1 MISEGMQRLWDQM
14 MFARVQYDFWK
25 GEQTKSAGFLRI
37 FADEQVEI
45 WSRHVIQLSK
55 FFGEES
61 KDAKGEGEGKSM

>member
-14 MFARVQYDFWK
+14 QFARIQHDFWK

-45 WSRHVIQLSK
+45 WARHVIQLSK

-61 KDAKGEGEGKSM
+61 KDAESRTS